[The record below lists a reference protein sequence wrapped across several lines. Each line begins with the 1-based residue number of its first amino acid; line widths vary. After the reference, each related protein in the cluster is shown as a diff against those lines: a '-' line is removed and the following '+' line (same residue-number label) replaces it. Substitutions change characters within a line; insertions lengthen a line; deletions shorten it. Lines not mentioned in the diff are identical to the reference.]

1 MAAAAILFFVIPS
14 VLLLVGAITAWRA
27 VAGLRAGAAGT
38 APSVLR
44 LVAGIVTWGA
54 AILALAPLWSDM
66 TYGVIILPAVALMIA
81 VVTNAVLLGL
91 AALLAPRADEHTS
104 GSGA

>member
-1 MAAAAILFFVIPS
+1 
-14 VLLLVGAITAWRA
+14 
-27 VAGLRAGAAGT
+27 
-38 APSVLR
+38 
-44 LVAGIVTWGA
+44 
-54 AILALAPLWSDM
+54 M